1 VLRVVGF
8 SVVLNIEIVTDVRL
22 LRESYVI
29 VSKLGRSM
37 LPNLEMVKGE
47 IM

>member
-1 VLRVVGF
+1 VLRVAGF
-8 SVVLNIEIVTDVRL
+8 SVVLNVEIVTDVRL

-29 VSKLGRSM
+29 VCKLGRSM
-37 LPNLEMVKGE
+37 LPNREMVKGE